1 MSNLSNIHLM
11 REEADALLIDA
22 AIEEKHME
30 SISEY
35 REISSEIS
43 SYEEKLAVIEENIT
57 KNGSSMELEDER
69 DDCIENITDL
79 KTSYAYSLINAC
91 IDEFYSQSRDEFTT
105 YKNLPNNKN
114 LLRNLKNKYPHM
126 KRNKINARTKI
137 DMVNAYVYEIL
148 SSEIFKH
155 LFLKYIDDHN
165 LRRQSDMDA
174 YFIQCKNSFYRA
186 CISKIR
192 GVFKHSQALKTGFCN
207 EQILNAYSE
216 QHSLSICITKNTL
229 EANGQ
234 WLTRFI
240 KDLIKIIRSQSSICN
255 TRSSIMIISSRVN
268 RNLKNDVTH
277 CKNMNDA
284 WGYLRRPNH
293 GFKMVFVCSNKT
305 RVLDVLQICKAF
317 QDLKVGHELK
327 LRIFH
332 DEAHNTKE
340 GIPPYRDIVEN
351 IIMQP
356 NVSLYI
362 PITSSN
368 GSITC
373 NDNPLWNKSNIENN
387 ALNYTSYDQTKST
400 DPEYSSCS
408 DAIHY
413 SIEDL
418 KKCPEWEDFDENN
431 VSEEI
436 FAIAHKD
443 DNKNIHIRRKYD
455 FCTNM
460 RKYQEKEAMNN
471 GLNVL
476 NINKL
481 LNIDY
486 FIPNKLNL
494 HIISTP
500 CRKIIT
506 ARLVE
511 HAMKQ
516 DYKPIVLGIYGNE
529 GDKYHLSYDDVTRRE
544 VSEIMENGEF
554 NTKLN
559 NLLEY
564 LKSENINIERPFIII
579 GNYTPTGES
588 LSFVN
593 FHYGTIRGNI
603 RLISTNA
610 EEDYQEA
617 CRLCYMTTLFIKHNP
632 QFIPP
637 DKYLIGPQ
645 QFINNALWYE
655 TSNDLRIDTLL
666 SNHVENSTN
675 TPILN
680 NVQCNNNENEDIVA
694 SPIKVTVDL
703 TDPRIQSILEI
714 LKKER
719 RSPSDKEV
727 VMKTLEECC
736 TDDETETSYV
746 DPSGK
751 FNFDDFTLI
760 DLRCYKKKG
769 VPVRGQWKFTNY
781 NGHHTTKTSFMNDNN
796 KHSKNQCELLSCID
810 YYIIRDKQTNEIVE
824 TNPKTIWWIGY
835 KY

>member
-1 MSNLSNIHLM
+1 MSHLSNIHLTS
-11 REEADALLIDA
+11 EEGDNLLIDA
-22 AIEEKHME
+22 AIEENCIE
-30 SISEY
+30 AISKY

-57 KNGSSMELEDER
+57 TNGLSMELKDER
-69 DDCIENITDL
+69 DDYMERITDL
-79 KTSYAYSLINAC
+79 ESSYSYSLINAC
-91 IDEFYSQSRDEFTT
+91 IDEFYSQSHDEFTT
-105 YKNLPNNKN
+105 YKNLPNNKS

-148 SSEIFKH
+148 SSEIFKE

-174 YFIQCKNSFYRA
+174 YFIQCKNTFYKV

-192 GVFKHSQALKTGFCN
+192 GVYKHSQALKTGFCN

-240 KDLIKIIRSQSSICN
+240 QDLIKIIRSQSSICN

-268 RNLKNDVTH
+268 RELKTDVTH
-277 CKNMNDA
+277 CKNMNEA
-284 WGYLRRPNH
+284 WGYLKKPNH
-293 GFKMVFVCSNKT
+293 GFKIVFVCSNKT
-305 RVLDVLQICKAF
+305 RTLDVLQICKDF
-317 QDLKVGHELK
+317 QNLRVGHEMK

-356 NVSLYI
+356 NVLLYI

-368 GSITC
+368 GTIIC
-373 NDNPLWNKSNIENN
+373 NDNPLWSTINIEKN
-387 ALNYTSYDQTKST
+387 ALNYTTYDRTKST
-400 DPEYSSCS
+400 DAEYSSCS

-413 SIEDL
+413 TIEEL
-418 KKCPEWEDFDENN
+418 KNRPGWENFNENS
-431 VSEEI
+431 VSEEL
-436 FAIAHKD
+436 FTSVHKD
-443 DNKNIHIRRKYD
+443 DNDNIDKRRKLD
-455 FCTNM
+455 FCMHM
-460 RKYQEKEAMNN
+460 RRYQEEEAMNN
-471 GLNVL
+471 GLNCL
-476 NINKL
+476 NMNSLIKSN
-481 LNIDY
+481 Y
-486 FIPNKLNL
+486 FIPDQFNL

-506 ARLVE
+506 AHLAE
-511 HAMKQ
+511 NAIGQ
-516 DYKPIVLGIYGNE
+516 DYTPIVLAIYGNE
-529 GDKYHLSYDDVTRRE
+529 GDKYHLSYDNVIRQE
-544 VSEIMENGEF
+544 VSEIMGHGEF
-554 NTKLN
+554 NTKLD
-559 NLLEY
+559 NLLND
-564 LKSENINIERPFIII
+564 LKSNNVNIERPFIII

-593 FHYGTIRGNI
+593 YKYGTIRGNI

-610 EEDYQEA
+610 DEDYQQA
-617 CRLCYMTTLFIKHNP
+617 CRVNYMTTLFVKHNP

-645 QFINNALWYE
+645 QFIDNALWYE
-655 TSNDLRIDTLL
+655 KSNDLRIDTLL
-666 SNHVENSTN
+666 SNRVENSTN

-680 NVQCNNNENEDIVA
+680 NIQCNNNENQDIVA

-703 TDPRIQSILEI
+703 TDPRIQSIIEI
-714 LKKER
+714 LKKDKRTLE
-719 RSPSDKEV
+719 DKEV
-727 VMKTLEECC
+727 IMKTLDECC
-736 TDDETETSYV
+736 NDDETETSFE
-746 DPSGK
+746 DPNGK
-751 FNFDDFTLI
+751 FNFNDFTLI
-760 DLRCYKKKG
+760 DLRCYKKRDD
-769 VPVRGQWKFTNY
+769 PVRGQWKFPNY
-781 NGHHTTKTSFMNDNN
+781 HAHHTTQTSFMNDKN
-796 KHSKNQCELLSCID
+796 KHSKHQCELLSCID
-810 YYIIRDKQTNEIVE
+810 YYIIRDKQTSEIIE
-824 TNPKTIWWIGY
+824 KNPKTIWWIGY

>member
-1 MSNLSNIHLM
+1 MSHLSNIHLTN
-11 REEADALLIDA
+11 EEDDNLLINA
-22 AIEEKHME
+22 AIEENRIEANSK
-30 SISEY
+30 Y

-43 SYEEKLAVIEENIT
+43 AYEEKLTVIEENIT
-57 KNGSSMELEDER
+57 TNGLSIELKDER
-69 DDCIENITDL
+69 DDCIDNISDL
-79 KTSYAYSLINAC
+79 KTSYAYSLIIAC
-91 IDEFYSQSRDEFTT
+91 IDEFYSQSRNEFTT

-126 KRNKINARTKI
+126 KRNKMNARTKI

-148 SSEIFKH
+148 SSEIFKE

-174 YFIQCKNSFYRA
+174 YFIQCKNSFYKA

-192 GVFKHSQALKTGFCN
+192 GVYKHSQALKTGFCN

-240 KDLIKIIRSQSSICN
+240 KDLIKILQSQSSIYN
-255 TRSSIMIISSRVN
+255 TRSSIMIISSRAN
-268 RNLKNDVTH
+268 KDLKNDVTH
-277 CKNMNDA
+277 CKNMNEA
-284 WGYLRRPNH
+284 WGYLKHPNH

-305 RVLDVLQICKAF
+305 RTLDVLQICKDF
-317 QDLKVGHELK
+317 QNLRVGNEMK

-332 DEAHNTKE
+332 DEAHNIKE

-351 IIMQP
+351 IIIQP

-368 GSITC
+368 GSVAC
-373 NDNPLWNKSNIENN
+373 NDNPLWNITNIENN
-387 ALNYTSYDQTKST
+387 ALDYTSYNRTKST

-408 DAIHY
+408 DATHV

-418 KKCPEWEDFDENN
+418 KTRPGWENFDENC

-436 FAIAHKD
+436 FAIAHKS
-443 DNKNIHIRRKYD
+443 DNENVHMRRKYD
-455 FCTNM
+455 FCAYM
-460 RKYQEKEAMNN
+460 QKYQEKEAMNS

-476 NINKL
+476 NMNHL

-486 FIPNKLNL
+486 FIPNKLNF

-506 ARLVE
+506 VRLVE

-529 GDKYHLSYDDVTRRE
+529 GDKYHLSYDDVARRE
-544 VSEIMENGEF
+544 VSEIMGSGEF
-554 NTKLN
+554 NTKLD
-559 NLLEY
+559 NLLKY
-564 LKSENINIERPFIII
+564 LKSENINIERPFIVI

-610 EEDYQEA
+610 DEDYQQA
-617 CRLCYMTTLFIKHNP
+617 CRLNYMTTLFVKHNP

-637 DKYLIGPQ
+637 NKYLIGPQ
-645 QFINNALWYE
+645 QFIDNALWYE
-655 TSNDLRIDTLL
+655 KSNDLRIDTLL

-675 TPILN
+675 TPVLN
-680 NVQCNNNENEDIVA
+680 NIQCNHENEDIVA
-694 SPIKVTVDL
+694 TPIKVTVDL
-703 TDPRIQSILEI
+703 TDPRIQSIIEI
-714 LKKER
+714 LKKDKRTLE
-719 RSPSDKEV
+719 DKEV
-727 VMKTLEECC
+727 IMKTLDECC
-736 TDDETETSYV
+736 NDDETETSYE
-746 DPSGK
+746 DPNGK
-751 FNFDDFTLI
+751 FNFNDFTLI
-760 DLRCYKKKG
+760 DLRCYKKKDD
-769 VPVRGQWKFTNY
+769 PIRGQWKFPNY
-781 NGHHTTKTSFMNDNN
+781 HAHHTTQTSFMNDKN
-796 KHSKNQCELLSCID
+796 KHSKHQCELLSCID
-810 YYIIRDKQTNEIVE
+810 YYIIRDKQTNEIIE
-824 TNPKTIWWIGY
+824 KNPKTIWWIGY

>member
-1 MSNLSNIHLM
+1 MSHLSNIHLTS
-11 REEADALLIDA
+11 EVDDNLLIDA
-22 AIEEKHME
+22 AIEENRIE
-30 SISEY
+30 AISKY

-43 SYEEKLAVIEENIT
+43 SYEEKLTVIEENIT

-148 SSEIFKH
+148 SSEIFKQ

-174 YFIQCKNSFYRA
+174 YFIQCKNSFYRE

-192 GVFKHSQALKTGFCN
+192 GVYKHSQALKTGFCN

-216 QHSLSICITKNTL
+216 QHSLSICVTKNTL

-240 KDLIKIIRSQSSICN
+240 KDLIKILQSQSSICN
-255 TRSSIMIISSRVN
+255 TRSSIMIISSRAN
-268 RNLKNDVTH
+268 KDLKNDVTH
-277 CKNMNDA
+277 CKNMNEA
-284 WGYLRRPNH
+284 WGYLKHPNH
-293 GFKMVFVCSNKT
+293 DFKMVFVCSNKT
-305 RVLDVLQICKAF
+305 RTLDVLQICKDF
-317 QDLKVGHELK
+317 QNLRVGNEMK

-351 IIMQP
+351 IIIQP

-373 NDNPLWNKSNIENN
+373 SDNPLWNIINIENN
-387 ALNYTSYDQTKST
+387 ALDYTSYDRTKST

-408 DAIHY
+408 NATHV

-418 KKCPEWEDFDENN
+418 KTRPGWENFDENC

-436 FAIAHKD
+436 FAIAHKG
-443 DNKNIHIRRKYD
+443 DNENVHMRRKYD
-455 FCTNM
+455 FCANM

-476 NINKL
+476 NMNHL

-486 FIPNKLNL
+486 FIPNKLNF

-506 ARLVE
+506 VRLVE

-529 GDKYHLSYDDVTRRE
+529 GDKYHLSYDDVARRE
-544 VSEIMENGEF
+544 VSEIMGSGEF
-554 NTKLN
+554 NTKLD
-559 NLLEY
+559 NLLKY

-588 LSFVN
+588 LTFVN

-617 CRLCYMTTLFIKHNP
+617 CRLNYMTARFVKHNP

-645 QFINNALWYE
+645 QFIDNALWYE
-655 TSNDLRIDTLL
+655 KSNDLRIDTLL

-675 TPILN
+675 TSILN
-680 NVQCNNNENEDIVA
+680 NIQRNTSENEDIVA
-694 SPIKVTVDL
+694 TPIKVTVDL
-703 TDPRIQSILEI
+703 TDPRIHNLIEI
-714 LKKER
+714 LKKDKRTLE
-719 RSPSDKEV
+719 DKEV
-727 VMKTLEECC
+727 IMKTLNECC
-736 TDDETETSYV
+736 MDDETETSYE
-746 DPSGK
+746 DPNGK
-751 FNFDDFTLI
+751 FNFNDFTLI
-760 DLRCYKKKG
+760 DLRCYKKKDD
-769 VPVRGQWKFTNY
+769 PVRGQWKFPNY
-781 NGHHTTKTSFMNDNN
+781 HAHHTTQTSFMNDKN
-796 KHSKNQCELLSCID
+796 KHSKHQCELLSCID

-824 TNPKTIWWIGY
+824 KNPKTIWWIGY